1 MHMFKCMC
9 VCVHVKCTRAQ
20 KHICSEKAKEE
31 LYIYIYI
38 PREVLIFWNMT
49 EHSVLNKVCPQGK
62 LSYWSLTNW
71 GYQHLTGIKN
81 GSIQLHVLVAFLSLW
96 GRNYIQK
103 NTRLWR
109 PQPSDT
115 GSLKYPIWGLQN
127 VPLPPPTH
135 THTHIL
141 PPYQ

>member
-1 MHMFKCMC
+1 
-9 VCVHVKCTRAQ
+9 
-20 KHICSEKAKEE
+20 
-31 LYIYIYI
+31 
-38 PREVLIFWNMT
+38 MT

-135 THTHIL
+135 THTHLTTISVGLYIVTEGYNWKIYMYHVLFKNESPGKPKTKGKEKTRTLRQIL
-141 PPYQ
+141 T